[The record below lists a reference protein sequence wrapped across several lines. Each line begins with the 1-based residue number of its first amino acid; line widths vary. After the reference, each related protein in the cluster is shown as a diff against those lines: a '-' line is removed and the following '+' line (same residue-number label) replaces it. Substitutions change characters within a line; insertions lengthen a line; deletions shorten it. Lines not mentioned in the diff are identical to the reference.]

1 MIKITA
7 FLVALTLML
16 AGCDNNASNTRQ
28 HDAMSSRDSM
38 TRSPMSDGSMTRD
51 SMAKDSMGMNHDS
64 MSGDGMPVDKA
75 NSDMDH
81 DAMTK

>member
-1 MIKITA
+1 MIKITP
-7 FLVALTLML
+7 FLAALTIML
-16 AGCDNNASNTRQ
+16 AGCDNNTSNTMQ
-28 HDAMSSRDSM
+28 HDARSSQDSM
-38 TRSPMSDGSMTRD
+38 TKSSMSDG

-64 MSGDGMPVDKA
+64 MSRDEMPDDKA